1 MKFPWIYDR
10 LKSENPGKD
19 ESWIKNEYRRIARSS
34 SYNNLLEKYGPEKT
48 EEIRRKMSKG
58 HTLEGQIEK
67 YGKEEGTK
75 RYNDFLRK
83 KAVNLQNQIN
93 KYGEE
98 EGRKRYKESVNNR
111 RNTLENMIKRHG
123 LEEGT
128 KRYNQYVLR
137 SKNTLDN
144 FIRVYGEVEG
154 EYRYRSY
161 VRKAVSSTN
170 CYSKIS
176 KELFDE
182 IVRRLPDHDKSEFF
196 YAENEIS
203 FPVKFPS
210 GMTMEVKVD
219 FYMSS
224 TKKIIEFFGDYWHK
238 NVNFVSDIT
247 DEVIKK
253 FNWDLDR
260 LSAIENSDKCSGI
273 FQVWESE
280 YKLDKEGTINKLIN
294 FLNN

>member
-19 ESWIKNEYRRIARSS
+19 ESWIKNEYRRISRSS

-75 RYNDFLRK
+75 K
-83 KAVNLQNQIN
+83 
-93 KYGEE
+93 
-98 EGRKRYKESVNNR
+98 
-111 RNTLENMIKRHG
+111 
-123 LEEGT
+123 
-128 KRYNQYVLR
+128 YNQYVLR

-144 FIRVYGEVEG
+144 FIRVYGEIEG

-182 IVRRLPDHDKSEFF
+182 IVRRLPDHDRSEFF
-196 YAENEIS
+196 YAEDEIS